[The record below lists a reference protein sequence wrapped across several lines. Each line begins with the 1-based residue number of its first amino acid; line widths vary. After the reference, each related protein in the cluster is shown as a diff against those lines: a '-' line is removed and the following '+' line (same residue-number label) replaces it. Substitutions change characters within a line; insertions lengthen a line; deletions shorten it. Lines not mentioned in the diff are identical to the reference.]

1 LAGRCDLA
9 QQQISM
15 FEAGQRLPTLEQF
28 LGLARALD
36 VPLQRLMSGA
46 DRPGKSVRDIA
57 IELRSFGV
65 TDLRVKDAPVP
76 GAFRRAEEVVALAVS
91 DRAPDPRIIE
101 AMPAVLAWAEMSWTL
116 LKAYGII
123 TGTTWRLAWLADVT
137 LLIEKKGG
145 FPGGCRKGV
154 LEQFLKAVA
163 LPPEG
168 ADWDSLGRPSS
179 GLPSLPLWRRWKI
192 NYDASVDHFAGRAAS
207 LATLGGGLEQPLRIA
222 LQVAQSIADDMSAA
236 PKPAS
241 VVPKPASLAS
251 AKLRLMLRRHKH
263 KKKAPKPVPKKGRAD
278 GQ

>member
-1 LAGRCDLA
+1 MADQLPELKRFGFNLLRTRLERGLSQAELAGRCDLA

-28 LGLARALD
+28 LGLARVLD

-46 DRPGKSVRDIA
+46 DRPGKRVRDIA

-76 GAFRRAEEVVALAVS
+76 GAFRRGRGSGRAG
-91 DRAPDPRIIE
+91 RIGPAPDPRIIE

-168 ADWDSLGRPSS
+168 ADWTV
-179 GLPSLPLWRRWKI
+179 
-192 NYDASVDHFAGRAAS
+192 SVDRHRASRRCRCGAAGRSTMTRVWTISRA
-207 LATLGGGLEQPLRIA
+207 GPHRWQPL
-222 LQVAQSIADDMSAA
+222 AA
-236 PKPAS
+236 AWSNPFAS
-241 VVPKPASLAS
+241 RCKLLRASP
-251 AKLRLMLRRHKH
+251 MI
-263 KKKAPKPVPKKGRAD
+263 
-278 GQ
+278 